1 MFNRNKGPFNRYNCP
16 FWFRRLIEGFEIIV
30 LPLAVFQM
38 IRTFFFPTTFDVL
51 VLACLMALYVLF
63 LKKWI

>member
-1 MFNRNKGPFNRYNCP
+1 MFNRNKSPFNRYNVP
-16 FWFRRLIEGFEIIV
+16 FWFRRLIEGLEIIV

-51 VLACLMALYVLF
+51 VLVCLIALYILF
-63 LKKWI
+63 LKRWI